1 MRRIFVPDAA
11 TMPTKADVVV
21 VGGGIVGV
29 ATAFWLSRAGLDT
42 VLVEMRE
49 GLSTLTTPLSIESF
63 RGQMTEKAM
72 AELVLPSIKI
82 FEEFADVVGLPGHN
96 IALKHQGYLF
106 VSDDHSMTEKLQQA
120 VGVHHG
126 FGVPSEFLDQ
136 KDIQKRFPY
145 ISDRMVAGTFH
156 QNDGWLSSHETTQGF
171 AKGSTAKYLLKTKV
185 TGIEVDGQGVAAV
198 NTDRGTISTRNVVN
212 AAGPFAQA
220 VANMV
225 GVKLPVDAVRRQKVY
240 VSPKPQIPKDAP
252 LCIDIGQEVYWRPE
266 HGGALIAW
274 VDPDEP
280 ATTSP
285 VEEAPTD
292 WDYAAV
298 VLDKLTGLSLLGRC
312 RGHAQRQRPA
322 HQCRLL
328 HVHAGRSAPH
338 RPRGAGAGL
347 PPELRLL
354 GGRDAFARGRPPH
367 GEAFDRRDE
376 AGRKRAAPQ
385 PLRGGPRLH
394 GRQLPPRP
402 SLEAEQRGQGDGLQA
417 HDPRGGHA
425 FRHSHAG
432 DHRRRAAH
440 PGRDRPRQDEVAG
453 AE

>member
-11 TMPTKADVVV
+11 TMPAKADVVV

-29 ATAFWLSRAGLDT
+29 ATAFWASRAGLDT

-63 RGQMTEKAM
+63 RAQMTEKAM
-72 AELVLPSIKI
+72 AELVLPSIKV

-106 VSDDHSMTEKLQQA
+106 VSDDASMTDKLQQA
-120 VGVHHG
+120 VKVHHG
-126 FGVPSEFLDQ
+126 FGVASEFLDS

-171 AKGSTAKYLLKTKV
+171 AKGSKAKFLLKTKV
-185 TGIEVDGQGVAAV
+185 IGIETDGQGVSAV
-198 NTDRGTISTRNVVN
+198 KTDRGTISTRNVVN

-220 VANMV
+220 VAQMV
-225 GVKLPVDAVRRQKVY
+225 GVTLPVDAVRRQKVY

-280 ATTSP
+280 ATAFP
-285 VEEAPTD
+285 VEEVPTD

-298 VLDKLTGLSLLGRC
+298 VLDKLVGLSPFWGDI
-312 RGHAQRQRPA
+312 
-322 HQCRLL
+322 
-328 HVHAGRSAPH
+328 
-338 RPRGAGAGL
+338 AGALSGSDL
-347 PPELRLL
+347 HTSAGYYMYTPDDQPLIGPVAQVPGFHLNCGYWAGVML
-354 GGRDAFARGRPPH
+354 SP
-367 GEAFDRRDE
+367 E
-376 AGRKRAAPQ
+376 AGRRVANLITGRMKPEENALRLSRFEEGLVQ
-385 PLRGGPRLH
+385 TGDSFLRG
-394 GRQLPPRP
+394 
-402 SLEAEQRGQGDGLQA
+402 
-417 HDPRGGHA
+417 
-425 FRHSHAG
+425 RH
-432 DHRRRAAH
+432 
-440 PGRDRPRQDEVAG
+440 
-453 AE
+453 

>member
-11 TMPTKADVVV
+11 TMPAKADVVV

-29 ATAFWLSRAGLDT
+29 ATAFWASRAGLDT

-63 RGQMTEKAM
+63 RAQMTEKAM
-72 AELVLPSIKI
+72 AELVLPSIKV

-106 VSDDHSMTEKLQQA
+106 VSDDASMTDKLQQA
-120 VGVHHG
+120 VKVHHG
-126 FGVPSEFLDQ
+126 FGVASEFLDS

-171 AKGSTAKYLLKTKV
+171 AKGSKAKFLLKTKV
-185 TGIEVDGQGVAAV
+185 IGIETDGQGVSAV
-198 NTDRGTISTRNVVN
+198 KTDRGTISTRNVVN

-220 VANMV
+220 VAQMV
-225 GVKLPVDAVRRQKVY
+225 GVTLPVDAVRRQKVY

-280 ATTSP
+280 ATAFP
-285 VEEAPTD
+285 VEEVPTD

-298 VLDKLTGLSLLGRC
+298 VLDKLVGLSPFWGDIAGTLSGSDLHTSAGYYMYTPDDQPLI
-312 RGHAQRQRPA
+312 GPVAQVPGF
-322 HQCRLL
+322 HLNCGYW
-328 HVHAGRSAPH
+328 AGVMLSP
-338 RPRGAGAGL
+338 
-347 PPELRLL
+347 
-354 GGRDAFARGRPPH
+354 
-367 GEAFDRRDE
+367 E
-376 AGRKRAAPQ
+376 AGRRVANLITGQMKPEENALRLSRFEEGLVQ
-385 PLRGGPRLH
+385 TGDSFLRG
-394 GRQLPPRP
+394 
-402 SLEAEQRGQGDGLQA
+402 
-417 HDPRGGHA
+417 
-425 FRHSHAG
+425 RH
-432 DHRRRAAH
+432 
-440 PGRDRPRQDEVAG
+440 
-453 AE
+453 